1 MFAVK
6 LEESIR
12 AGVLKLQV
20 TCSVMWSYYSW
31 RDYLA
36 TAKVILGL
44 EKEARPS
51 PLEQCS
57 KGTESSR
64 REKWLAFLQA
74 VRC

>member
-20 TCSVMWSYYSW
+20 TCSVM
-31 RDYLA
+31 YLA